1 MVRVGV
7 RFIFYYSELASFDP
21 RSKVLQTLLGR
32 KKHEEE
38 MSYES
43 GPSHILSH

>member
-21 RSKVLQTLLGR
+21 RSKMLQTLLAR
-32 KKHEEE
+32 KKPEEE
-38 MSYES
+38 MSYEP
-43 GPSHILSH
+43 GPSHVLLH